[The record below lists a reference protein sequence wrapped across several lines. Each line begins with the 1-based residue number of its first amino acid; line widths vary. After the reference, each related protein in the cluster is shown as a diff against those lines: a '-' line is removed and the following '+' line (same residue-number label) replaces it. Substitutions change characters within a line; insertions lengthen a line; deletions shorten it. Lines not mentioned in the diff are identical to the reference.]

1 MSPLPDRKC
10 PYCHEPLETIG
21 DAGEILENHF
31 DVCTKLPKTGE
42 IFPGEVKKMKI
53 QLLNH
58 FQSKDPIIFS
68 FFDRVKIEPIPL
80 HSSQHYFIHL
90 CEDII
95 GQQLSG
101 KVSDVIFARFEKLF
115 PTKHITP
122 RTVLKLSEEK
132 LRTTGMSWSK
142 TRFIRDLA
150 GKVLDK
156 SVQLDQLAQ
165 LPDQDVIKEL
175 TKVKGIGPWT
185 AEMFLMFTLGREDVF
200 SYGDLGLKNAIKKLY
215 GFKKDPTT
223 KQMEKL
229 VNKWKPY
236 RTYAARIL
244 WKSLELK

>member
-1 MSPLPDRKC
+1 
-10 PYCHEPLETIG
+10 
-21 DAGEILENHF
+21 
-31 DVCTKLPKTGE
+31 
-42 IFPGEVKKMKI
+42 MK
-53 QLLNH
+53 NAVSNY
-58 FQSKDPIIFS
+58 FQSIDTILFSVAQIIT
-68 FFDRVKIEPIPL
+68 IEECEARPPND
-80 HSSQHYFIHL
+80 YFVSI
-90 CEDII
+90 CETII

-115 PTKHITP
+115 STNTITP
-122 RTVLKLSEEK
+122 RTVLKLSEEQ

-150 GKVLDK
+150 QKILDK
-156 SVQLDQLAQ
+156 TVQLDHLAT
-165 LPDQDVIKEL
+165 LSDQDVIGEL

-215 GFKKDPTT
+215 GFKMDPTI
-223 KQMEKL
+223 KQMEKI

-244 WKSLELK
+244 WKSLEL

>member
-1 MSPLPDRKC
+1 MHHK
-10 PYCHEPLETIG
+10 
-21 DAGEILENHF
+21 AFVHF
-31 DVCTKLPKTGE
+31 RLV
-42 IFPGEVKKMKI
+42 
-53 QLLNH
+53 
-58 FQSKDPIIFS
+58 DPILFS
-68 FFDRVKIEPIPL
+68 VARIIMLEEREVRTSDK
-80 HSSQHYFIHL
+80 YFVSL

-101 KVSDVIFARFEKLF
+101 KVSDVIFGRFKKLF
-115 PTKHITP
+115 PAKNITP

-150 GKVLDK
+150 QKALDK

-165 LPDQDVIKEL
+165 LADQEVIKEL

-215 GFKKDPTT
+215 GFKKDPTV
-223 KQMEKL
+223 KQMEKI

-236 RTYAARIL
+236 RTWAARIL

>member
-1 MSPLPDRKC
+1 
-10 PYCHEPLETIG
+10 
-21 DAGEILENHF
+21 
-31 DVCTKLPKTGE
+31 
-42 IFPGEVKKMKI
+42 MK
-53 QLLNH
+53 NAVSNY
-58 FQSKDPIIFS
+58 FQSIDTILFSVAQIIT
-68 FFDRVKIEPIPL
+68 IEECEARPPND
-80 HSSQHYFIHL
+80 YFVSI
-90 CEDII
+90 CETII

-115 PTKHITP
+115 STKNITP

-142 TRFIRDLA
+142 TRFIHDLA
-150 GKVLDK
+150 EKVLDK
-156 SVQLDQLAQ
+156 TVQLDHLAT
-165 LPDQDVIKEL
+165 LSDQDVIGEL

-215 GFKKDPTT
+215 GFKNDPTI
-223 KQMEKL
+223 KQMEKI

-244 WKSLELK
+244 WKSLEL

>member
-1 MSPLPDRKC
+1 MKTS
-10 PYCHEPLETIG
+10 
-21 DAGEILENHF
+21 ILSY
-31 DVCTKLPKTGE
+31 
-42 IFPGEVKKMKI
+42 
-53 QLLNH
+53 
-58 FQSKDPIIFS
+58 FQTADPILHSVAQKI
-68 FFDRVKIEPIPL
+68 KIEDHPA
-80 HSSQHYFIHL
+80 HSSVDYFSHL

-115 PTKHITP
+115 PKKNITP

-150 GKVLDK
+150 QKVLDT
-156 SVQLDQLAQ
+156 SVRLDHLST
-165 LPDQDVIKEL
+165 LPDEEVIKEL

-185 AEMFLMFTLGREDVF
+185 AEMFLMFTLGREDIF

-215 GFKKDPTT
+215 GFKKDPTI
-223 KQMEKL
+223 KQMEKI

-236 RTYAARIL
+236 RTWAARIL
-244 WKSLELK
+244 WKSLEL

>member
-1 MSPLPDRKC
+1 MHPKVLAHFRAVNPVLFSLAQTIVLEEHAVRSPDR
-10 PYCHEPLETIG
+10 
-21 DAGEILENHF
+21 
-31 DVCTKLPKTGE
+31 
-42 IFPGEVKKMKI
+42 
-53 QLLNH
+53 
-58 FQSKDPIIFS
+58 
-68 FFDRVKIEPIPL
+68 
-80 HSSQHYFIHL
+80 YFVSL
-90 CEDII
+90 CSDII

-115 PTKHITP
+115 PRKNITP

-150 GKVLDK
+150 GQVLTK
-156 SVQLDQLAQ
+156 SLQLAQ
-165 LPDQDVIKEL
+165 LAQLSDQDVIREL

-215 GFKKDPTT
+215 GFKKDPTV
-223 KQMEKL
+223 KQMEKI

-236 RTYAARIL
+236 RTWAARIL
-244 WKSLELK
+244 WKSLEL